1 MKLQLIRLGET
12 LEALEK
18 VKGDKTFPP
27 QLQYDFARIYKTLL
41 QTSELLSPLLQS
53 NFEKDA
59 WINHAHSLEF
69 DGIPREL
76 LLQSISE
83 IDVKTLTALLRLTTT
98 S

>member
-1 MKLQLIRLGET
+1 MKIPLIRLGET

-18 VKGDKTFPP
+18 VKGEETFPP
-27 QLQYDFARIYKTLL
+27 QLRYEFAKIYASLL
-41 QTSELLSPLLQS
+41 KTSETLSPLLQG

-59 WINHAHSLEF
+59 WINQAHSLEF

-76 LLQSISE
+76 LLQNISE
-83 IDVKTLTALLRLTTT
+83 IDVKTLIALLRLTTT